1 MNARSLAV
9 STVAGDLVS
18 LTKPRLSSL
27 VLCTT
32 AGGMYL
38 SRGDLSAPKAFAT
51 LLATAGTVGAAN
63 ALNCYLERDS
73 DRLMVRTRSRPLPAG
88 RMEPSV
94 ALWFGI
100 SLAAVSLPALWLA
113 ANWLT
118 AALGALA
125 LVSYVFAYT
134 PLKSRSWLSVLVG
147 TIPGALPP
155 LMGSTAAEGRVSP
168 IGAVLFAILVLWQVP
183 HFIAIA
189 LFRKTEYAAAGLR
202 SLPVERGDE
211 LARVNLLAYVMA
223 LVPVTLWLYPMGAA
237 GGLYLACASVLGAGF
252 VALGLWGFIGQLGAG
267 WARRV
272 FAYSIVYLAA
282 LFAALWIDVGFRG

>member
-1 MNARSLAV
+1 MNARPLAV
-9 STVAGDLVS
+9 SLQAAGDLVS

-51 LLATAGTVGAAN
+51 LLATAGAVGAAN
-63 ALNCYLERDS
+63 ALNCYLERES
-73 DRLMVRTRSRPLPAG
+73 DRLMRRTQSRPLPSG

-100 SLAAVSLPALWLA
+100 SLAAVSLPALAIA

-118 AALGALA
+118 AVLGLGAL
-125 LVSYVFAYT
+125 LSYVFAYT
-134 PLKSRSWLSVLVG
+134 PLKNRTWLSVLVG
-147 TIPGALPP
+147 AVPGALPP
-155 LMGSTAAEGRVSP
+155 LMGSTAVEGRVGP
-168 IGAVLFAILVLWQVP
+168 VGAVLFAILVLWQIP

-189 LFRKTEYAAAGLR
+189 LFRKQEYLAAGMR
-202 SLPVERGDE
+202 SLPIERGDE
-211 LARVNLLAYVMA
+211 LARVNLLAYVLA

-237 GGLYLACASVLGAGF
+237 GGFYLTCASLLGAGF
-252 VALGLWGFIGQLGAG
+252 IGLSLKGFLRQLGAA

-282 LFAALWIDVGFRG
+282 LFAALWIDVGF